1 MKALLVLV
9 LLSAA
14 SRGFLYN
21 VDQPVPVSLKHAE
34 YYAGVRLWGEGG
46 AMVRFGIGLFDRLTL
61 GVAYGGNR
69 LIGSAEPGMYPRP
82 EFLARGAILTEQG
95 YFPDFIVGFESQGL
109 DHYDDDYDVLPKGGY
124 ASLGKTI
131 TPTNTYVQL
140 GVNYWR
146 KVSGFAVVNQALP
159 AGFEVMV
166 EYDLGLNDNRPELAR
181 RGYLNAGVGW
191 TFNDQIRFSLG
202 LRDILG
208 NRDATRLNRVIDLSF
223 RNHF

>member
-1 MKALLVLV
+1 VKALLVLV
-9 LLSAA
+9 LFLAGSY
-14 SRGFLYN
+14 GFLYH

-46 AMVRFGIGLFDRLTL
+46 AIVRFGIGLFDRLTL
-61 GVAYGGNR
+61 GVTYGGNR
-69 LIGSAEPGMYPRP
+69 LIGSQRPEMYPRP

-109 DHYDDDYDVLPKGGY
+109 DRYGDDYDVLPKGGY
-124 ASLGKTI
+124 ATLGKTI

-159 AGFEVMV
+159 ANFEVIV
-166 EYDLGLNDNRPELAR
+166 EYDLGLNDDRPGIER
-181 RGYLNAGVGW
+181 RGYLNVGVGW
-191 TFNDQIRFSLG
+191 VFNDQVRFALG
-202 LRDILG
+202 LRDVLG
-208 NRDATRLNRVIDLSF
+208 NRDATKLNRVIDLSF